1 MPIIHPKKR
10 EYLYPDRMHDGL
22 NQLYPYRALVFLR
35 VDSRIE
41 KMLKEEI
48 LSIEGVEEAH
58 YIYGPYDMYVKI
70 EFDNIELLQDIVLD
84 RIRNLYGVVSTMTC
98 YVAE

>member
-1 MPIIHPKKR
+1 
-10 EYLYPDRMHDGL
+10 MHDGL

-58 YIYGPYDMYVKI
+58 YIYGPYDMYVEV